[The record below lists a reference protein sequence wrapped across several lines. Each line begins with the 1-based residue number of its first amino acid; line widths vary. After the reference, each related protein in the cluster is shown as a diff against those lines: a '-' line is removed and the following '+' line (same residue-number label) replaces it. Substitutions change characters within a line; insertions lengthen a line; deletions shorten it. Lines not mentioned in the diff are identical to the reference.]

1 MGDAAALHVLAAAGF
16 PYLLVVEQ
24 ADAGEGHR
32 HVVFVAGLD
41 HVVVANGSAR
51 LRNIV
56 HAALMCTLDIVTER
70 EECV

>member
-1 MGDAAALHVLAAAGF
+1 MIGHCAALFVEN
-16 PYLLVVEQ
+16 LVMEQ

-51 LRNIV
+51 LRNIF
-56 HAALMCTLDIVTER
+56 HAALMGSLDIIPEW
-70 EECV
+70 EESI

>member
-1 MGDAAALHVLAAAGF
+1 M
-16 PYLLVVEQ
+16 EQ

-51 LRNIV
+51 LRNIF

-70 EECV
+70 GKNASEPSATSVI